1 MSLKSLEAVAS
12 RLVTVKSTS
21 SHHLQQGDGLCPYT
35 AEEFQVSYKLLIAM
49 LSIMAP
55 ANINANP
62 AVKAIFSA
70 VVK

>member
-35 AEEFQVSYKLLIAM
+35 AEEFQSEL
-49 LSIMAP
+49 
-55 ANINANP
+55 
-62 AVKAIFSA
+62 
-70 VVK
+70 